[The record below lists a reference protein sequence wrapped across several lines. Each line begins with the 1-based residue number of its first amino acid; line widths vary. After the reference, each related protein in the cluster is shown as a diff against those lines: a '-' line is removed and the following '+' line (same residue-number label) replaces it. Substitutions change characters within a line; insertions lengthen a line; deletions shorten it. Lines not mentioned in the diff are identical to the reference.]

1 MISIKEV
8 ADKADIIV
16 NGYAFTKDKVGY
28 RVLNLNSPDR
38 AVVLDYSGEML
49 ETTMDDIEVGI
60 VKDYFIKN
68 KNYMEEDNA

>member
-28 RVLNLNSPDR
+28 RVLNLNRPGR

-49 ETTMDDIEVGI
+49 ETTMDDMEVGI

>member
-1 MISIKEV
+1 
-8 ADKADIIV
+8 
-16 NGYAFTKDKVGY
+16 
-28 RVLNLNSPDR
+28 
-38 AVVLDYSGEML
+38 ML

>member
-16 NGYAFTKDKVGY
+16 NGYAFTKDKAGY
-28 RVLNLNSPDR
+28 RVLNLNRPRR

>member
-1 MISIKEV
+1 MLSIKEV

-28 RVLNLNSPDR
+28 RPRR

-49 ETTMDDIEVGI
+49 ETTMDDMEVGI

>member
-28 RVLNLNSPDR
+28 RVLNLNRPSR